1 MGQIHG
7 ELITN
12 VSITKVTST
21 KRTVVT
27 VNLNMKEKENLKLNI
42 FMNKV
47 LYAIIY
53 IYLVFLNVVC
63 FFFHKSLKH

>member
-53 IYLVFLNVVC
+53 ISSF
-63 FFFHKSLKH
+63 S